1 MYRDPIVEE
10 VRQPSRRGAKKKGG
24 LRSAYLLRSL
34 PIYRQIPSEKG
45 QVNNRSATLD
55 KIRIC
60 NYNNYILSI
69 WGDCMES
76 KLINIGNS
84 KGIRLPKKLIQKYHL
99 DEKLTLE
106 EKKEGILIKAD
117 IPDNKLSWDETYKE
131 MAKEK
136 EDWSDFDNLAADGI
150 DQ

>member
-1 MYRDPIVEE
+1 
-10 VRQPSRRGAKKKGG
+10 
-24 LRSAYLLRSL
+24 
-34 PIYRQIPSEKG
+34 
-45 QVNNRSATLD
+45 
-55 KIRIC
+55 
-60 NYNNYILSI
+60 
-69 WGDCMES
+69 MES

-136 EDWSDFDNLAADGI
+136 EDWSDFAIITADGI
-150 DQ
+150 DW

>member
-1 MYRDPIVEE
+1 
-10 VRQPSRRGAKKKGG
+10 
-24 LRSAYLLRSL
+24 
-34 PIYRQIPSEKG
+34 
-45 QVNNRSATLD
+45 
-55 KIRIC
+55 
-60 NYNNYILSI
+60 
-69 WGDCMES
+69 MES

-136 EDWSDFDNLAADGI
+136 EDWSDFDLITADGI
-150 DQ
+150 DE

>member
-1 MYRDPIVEE
+1 
-10 VRQPSRRGAKKKGG
+10 
-24 LRSAYLLRSL
+24 
-34 PIYRQIPSEKG
+34 
-45 QVNNRSATLD
+45 
-55 KIRIC
+55 
-60 NYNNYILSI
+60 
-69 WGDCMES
+69 MEA

-131 MAKEK
+131 MEKEK
-136 EDWSDFDNLAADGI
+136 EDWSDFDILASDGI